1 MAAEDLNLTGIKSL
15 AQALARTKNGEAAV
29 ELARRLGVWTQ
40 DAHAATEVR
49 RPFARNLSEMTPS
62 QITDLYAYW
71 TSEYGRIIE
80 LCGAI
85 NAQDT
90 LLKIQLRSAQASARA
105 RIRRTV
111 PEGGKTLTAAQ
122 LTDQAEEDS
131 QVIDLSDQ
139 TALVAVLKAHADA
152 AKEAT
157 QQYLA
162 TISREISFRDA
173 QMKARIM

>member
-29 ELARRLGVWTQ
+29 ELARRLGVWTH
-40 DAHAATEVR
+40 DAHTTAEVR

-71 TSEYGRIIE
+71 TGEYGRVIE

-85 NAQDT
+85 NAQDA

-105 RIRRTV
+105 RLRRAVGETQK
-111 PEGGKTLTAAQ
+111 PLTAAQ
-122 LTDQAEEDS
+122 LTDQAEEDAN
-131 QVIDLSDQ
+131 VIDLQDQ
-139 TALVAVLKAHADA
+139 MGLIAVLKAHADA

-162 TISREISFRDA
+162 TISREIAFRDA
-173 QMKARIM
+173 QMKARIL